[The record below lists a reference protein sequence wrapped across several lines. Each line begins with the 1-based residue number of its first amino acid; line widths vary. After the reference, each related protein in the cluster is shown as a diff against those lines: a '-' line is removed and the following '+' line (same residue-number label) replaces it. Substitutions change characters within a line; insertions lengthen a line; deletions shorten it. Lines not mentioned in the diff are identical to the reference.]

1 MSLRAGLTRLVELV
15 TVLLLVSLGVFFM
28 VTLIPGDPAVAILGS
43 GKPPEMY
50 EALRDEL
57 GLGDPFFQRYFDWL
71 GGLLTGDL
79 GQSIIPPQPDVWD
92 RLTSALPV
100 SLQLAFMGLA
110 MAVAIALPLAMWA
123 AAKPGGV
130 VDRLISASMF
140 GLLSVPSFLAGLL
153 LIMLLVN
160 EMGVFPRSQWVRL
173 SDSFAQNMHHAFLPA
188 LVIALS
194 EVAVF
199 TRILRNDLV
208 VTLQEDF
215 VLSSRAKGMPPWRVM
230 VGDALRP
237 SSFTLVTL
245 LGISTGRLIGS
256 TVVVEYL
263 FSLPGMGS
271 LVVSAAQ
278 QGDFPVVQGAV
289 LTTAF
294 IYVVINTLID
304 LSYGLIDPRTRR
316 VHA

>member
-1 MSLRAGLTRLVELV
+1 MNWRAALTRILELLA
-15 TVLLLVSLGVFFM
+15 VLLLVSMGVFFM

-50 EALRDEL
+50 EALRQEL
-57 GLGDPFFQRYFDWL
+57 GLNDPLVTRYVDWL
-71 GGLLTGDL
+71 GGVLTGDF
-79 GQSIIPPQPDVWD
+79 GNSIMPPQSPVLD
-92 RLTSALPV
+92 RIASALPV
-100 SLQLAFMGLA
+100 SLQLAAMGLGIA
-110 MAVAIALPLAMWA
+110 LVLALPLAMIA
-123 AAKPGGV
+123 ASRPGGI
-130 VDRLISASMF
+130 VDRLIGASMF

-160 EMGVFPRSQWVRL
+160 ELGIFPRSQWVRL
-173 SDSFAQNMHHAFLPA
+173 SDSFAGNLEHAFLPA

-215 VLSSRAKGMPPWRVM
+215 VLASRAKGMPSWRVM

-256 TVVVEYL
+256 TVIVEYL

-271 LVVSAAQ
+271 LVVKAAQ
-278 QGDFPVVQGAV
+278 TGDFPVVQGAV
-289 LTTAF
+289 LVIAF
-294 IYVVINTLID
+294 IYVVVNSLID

-316 VHA
+316 AHS

>member
-15 TVLLLVSLGVFFM
+15 TVLFLVSLGVFFM

-50 EALRDEL
+50 AALRDEL
-57 GLGDPFFQRYFDWL
+57 GLDDPFFTRYFDWL

-92 RLTSALPV
+92 RLMAALPV

-110 MAVAIALPLAMWA
+110 MAIVIAVPLAMWA

-160 EMGVFPRSQWVRL
+160 ELGIFPRSQWVRL
-173 SDSFAQNMHHAFLPA
+173 SDSFAGNLEHAFLPA

-263 FSLPGMGS
+263 FNLPGMGS

-294 IYVVINTLID
+294 IYVVINSLID

>member
-1 MSLRAGLTRLVELV
+1 MNLRAGATRLIELV
-15 TVLLLVSLGVFFM
+15 LVLFLVSLGVFFM

-50 EALRDEL
+50 EALRQEL
-57 GLGDPFFQRYFDWL
+57 GLDDPFLTRYMDWL
-71 GGLLTGDL
+71 GALLQGDL
-79 GQSIIPPQPDVWD
+79 GQSIVPPQPDVVD
-92 RLTSALPV
+92 RIAAALPV
-100 SLQLAFMGLA
+100 SLQLATMGLA
-110 MAVAIALPLAMWA
+110 MALVIALPLAMIA
-123 AAKPGGV
+123 AAKPGGA

-140 GLLSVPSFLAGLL
+140 GLLSVPSFLSGLL

-160 EMGVFPRSQWVRL
+160 ELGIFPRSQWVRL
-173 SDSFAQNMHHAFLPA
+173 SDSFSGNLEHAILPA

-215 VLSSRAKGMPPWRVM
+215 VLASRAKGMPSWRVM

-237 SSFTLVTL
+237 SSFTLVTV

-278 QGDFPVVQGAV
+278 NGDFPVVQGAV
-289 LTTAF
+289 LVIAF
-294 IYVVINTLID
+294 IYVVVNSLID

>member
-1 MSLRAGLTRLVELV
+1 MNWRAGVTRLIE
-15 TVLLLVSLGVFFM
+15 LLLVLFIVSVGVFFM
-28 VTLIPGDPAVAILGS
+28 VTLIPGDPAVAILGG

-50 EALRDEL
+50 AALRQEL
-57 GLGDPFFQRYFDWL
+57 GLDDPFLTRYLDWF
-71 GGLLTGDL
+71 GGLLQGDL
-79 GQSIIPPQPDVWD
+79 GHSIVPPQHAVID
-92 RLTSALPV
+92 RITSALPV
-100 SLQLAFMGLA
+100 SLQLAVMGLG
-110 MAVAIALPLAMWA
+110 MALIIAIPLAMWA
-123 AAKPGGV
+123 AAKPGGA

-160 EMGVFPRSQWVRL
+160 ELGIFPRSQWVRL
-173 SDSFAQNMHHAFLPA
+173 SDSFAGNLEHAFLPA

-208 VTLQEDF
+208 ITLQEDF
-215 VLSSRAKGMPPWRVM
+215 VLASRAKGMPPWRVM

-278 QGDFPVVQGAV
+278 SGDFPVVQGAV
-289 LTTAF
+289 LVIAF
-294 IYVVINTLID
+294 IYVVLNALID
-304 LSYGLIDPRTRR
+304 VSYGLIDPRTRR

>member
-1 MSLRAGLTRLVELV
+1 MNLRAGATRLIELV
-15 TVLLLVSLGVFFM
+15 LVLFLVSIGVFFM

-50 EALRDEL
+50 EALRQEL
-57 GLGDPFFQRYFDWL
+57 GLDDPFLTRYLDWL
-71 GGLLTGDL
+71 GALMHGDM
-79 GQSIIPPQPDVWD
+79 GQSIVPPQPDVLE
-92 RLTSALPV
+92 RIASSLPV
-100 SLQLAFMGLA
+100 SLQLAVMGMLIA
-110 MAVAIALPLAMWA
+110 LVLALPLALWA

-130 VDRLISASMF
+130 VDRLVSASMF
-140 GLLSVPSFLAGLL
+140 GLLSVPSFLSGLL

-160 EMGVFPRSQWVRL
+160 ELGVFPRSQWVRL
-173 SDSFAQNMHHAFLPA
+173 SESVGGNLSHAILPA
-188 LVIALS
+188 VVIALS

-215 VLSSRAKGMPPWRVM
+215 VLASRAKGMPAWRVM

-237 SSFTLVTL
+237 SSFTLITV

-256 TVVVEYL
+256 TVIVEYL

-278 QGDFPVVQGAV
+278 NGDFPVVQGAV
-289 LTTAF
+289 LVIAF
-294 IYVVINTLID
+294 IYVVINTAID